1 MCVESLV
8 LRAAG
13 MSLFTTSQHPT
24 TDTFFRNEVSAR
36 TDKKLEGLAGWDN
49 KFIGI
54 GKKNPARSLCVL

>member
-1 MCVESLV
+1 
-8 LRAAG
+8 